1 MVRTQIQL
9 DEKQLQ
15 ALRQASSETG
25 RSIADLVREGVELYL
40 KSQRRPS
47 REEQVRRALAASGK
61 FASGTTD
68 TSARHDHYLA
78 QAFGK

>member
-1 MVRTQIQL
+1 
-9 DEKQLQ
+9 
-15 ALRQASSETG
+15 
-25 RSIADLVREGVELYL
+25 LVREGVELYL